1 MASEAPELSIIIV
14 SYNTKDIT
22 IDCLMS
28 IDRSLKDTP
37 LTYEI
42 IVWDNNSHDGSANA
56 LESYASQHPH
66 VHFYSSKENI
76 GFGRGNNRAVEHARG
91 SYLLLLNS
99 DTIIIDHAIHD
110 MLEYYKNHEDTVHFL
125 GPKILNKDGSDQP
138 SAAPFYTPPVVFA
151 ALFLRGDHL
160 GISRYSPNTVK
171 KVDWLHGACI
181 MTKRSIY
188 NELHGFDE
196 SIFMY
201 MEEVDLTYRARKL
214 GYSCYFY
221 PGARITHLG
230 SMSSGGRTFPILQ
243 VYKGFLWF
251 YRRHYSPFSMLLLKS
266 MLKLKALLAF
276 AIGKLTRNTYLI
288 NTYEEAYKLVEMA

>member
-1 MASEAPELSIIIV
+1 MTGEAPELSIIIV
-14 SYNTKDIT
+14 SYNTKTIT
-22 IDCLMS
+22 LNCLES
-28 IDRSLKDTP
+28 IDRSLKNER
-37 LTYEI
+37 LSYEI
-42 IVWDNNSHDGSANA
+42 IIWDNDSKDGSVEA
-56 LESYASQHPH
+56 LKDYSLKHPH
-66 VHFYSSKENI
+66 VSVFPSKENI

-91 SYLLLLNS
+91 TYLLLLNS
-99 DTIIIDHAIHD
+99 DTIIINDAVAQ
-110 MLEYYKNHEDTVHFL
+110 MLKYYKEHEDTVQFL
-125 GPKILNKDGSDQP
+125 GPKILNKDGTDQP

-151 ALFLRGDHL
+151 ALFLRGDYL
-160 GISRYSPNTVK
+160 GISRYSPNKIK

-181 MTKRSIY
+181 MTKSTY
-188 NELHGFDE
+188 YDALHGFDE

-201 MEEVDLTYRARKL
+201 MEEVDLAYRADKL

-251 YRRHYSPFSMLLLKS
+251 YKRHYGPFSMLLLKS